1 MTLYGSNI
9 YAAYNLTFN
18 DKNNN
23 MQKHFLLS
31 DAETLQ
37 NLDNFTLLLSCL
49 PRPYGGQVFYLIFST
64 SLRGYVAN

>member
-37 NLDNFTLLLSCL
+37 NRDNFTLLLSCL
-49 PRPYGGQVFYLIFST
+49 PRPWWTHFYLILST